1 MGGDENYNQN
11 SNRYLFDQ
19 QPAGNDEQVVP
30 MHGKNKVID
39 FSQVDDSTY
48 DMLGGV
54 NKNIQENNDGQE
66 DPADD
71 PMDESMLKVQNIP

>member
-1 MGGDENYNQN
+1 
-11 SNRYLFDQ
+11 
-19 QPAGNDEQVVP
+19 

-66 DPADD
+66 DPAND